1 MYQWVGPVCS
11 PTPLHTT
18 ISGIYCIST
27 KVRAYNEMPVNPGAK
42 GNIVKLGIP
51 RPLVIT
57 SSDAAKKIFRA
68 FQKETL
74 RLSDLGADTSSMWC
88 RAAETA
94 KKIALILAGSRF
106 TDITAEDAE
115 YGCLLTDVLVKNAC
129 VSIGENL
136 SDNEYE
142 RESKR
147 VETLIRDCG
156 PKGITMKDLVQRTR
170 FLKSRLHRKA
180 LLDDLYDSELVNK
193 EQRVLG
199 ASHKPSLV
207 WFSE

>member
-1 MYQWVGPVCS
+1 MCS

-74 RLSDLGADTSSMWC
+74 RLSDLGAETSSMWC

-94 KKIALILAGSRF
+94 KKFALILAGSRF
-106 TDITAEDAE
+106 TDITADDAN
-115 YGCLLTDVLVKNAC
+115 YGCELTRTLVKNAC
-129 VSIGENL
+129 VSIRENL
-136 SDNEYE
+136 SDNEFE

-147 VETLIRDCG
+147 VEAIIRDCG
-156 PKGITMKDLVQRTR
+156 PKGITTKDLVQRTR
-170 FLKSRLHRKA
+170 FLKSRIHRKT
-180 LLDDLYDSELVNK
+180 LLDDLYESELVNR
-193 EQRVLG
+193 ESRAIGV
-199 ASHKPSLV
+199 SSKPSIV
-207 WFSE
+207 WFCE

>member
-1 MYQWVGPVCS
+1 
-11 PTPLHTT
+11 
-18 ISGIYCIST
+18 
-27 KVRAYNEMPVNPGAK
+27 MPIDPGAK
-42 GNIVKLGIP
+42 GNITELSIP

-74 RLSDLGADTSSMWC
+74 RLSDLGSDTSSMWC

-147 VETLIRDCG
+147 VETLI
-156 PKGITMKDLVQRTR
+156 
-170 FLKSRLHRKA
+170 
-180 LLDDLYDSELVNK
+180 
-193 EQRVLG
+193 
-199 ASHKPSLV
+199 
-207 WFSE
+207 

>member
-11 PTPLHTT
+11 PTPLHTI

-42 GNIVKLGIP
+42 GNVAELGIP
-51 RPLVIT
+51 KPLVVQA
-57 SSDAAKKIFRA
+57 SDAAKVIFRK

-115 YGCLLTDVLVKNAC
+115 YGCELTQALIQNAC
-129 VSIGENL
+129 VAIKENL

-147 VETLIRDCG
+147 VEAIIRECG
-156 PKGITMKDLVQRTR
+156 AKGISMKDLVQKTR
-170 FLKSRLHRKA
+170 FLKSRIHRKA
-180 LLDDLYDSELVNK
+180 LLDDLYDSELVNR
-193 EQRVLG
+193 EHRAIG
-199 ASHKPSLV
+199 ESRKPSLI
-207 WFSE
+207 WFAE

>member
-1 MYQWVGPVCS
+1 M
-11 PTPLHTT
+11 
-18 ISGIYCIST
+18 I
-27 KVRAYNEMPVNPGAK
+27 R
-42 GNIVKLGIP
+42 
-51 RPLVIT
+51 
-57 SSDAAKKIFRA
+57 SSDAAKIIFRK

-74 RLSDLGADTSSMWC
+74 RLSDLGSDTSSMWV

-94 KKIALILAGSRF
+94 KKFALILAGSRF

-115 YGCLLTDVLVKNAC
+115 YGCALTNAIVKNAC
-129 VSIGENL
+129 VAIGENL

-147 VETLIRDCG
+147 VETLIRDAG
-156 PKGITMKDLVQRTR
+156 KDGITMKDLVQRTR

-180 LLDDLYDSELVNK
+180 LLEDLYESELINK
-193 EQRVLG
+193 EERVIG
-199 ASHKPSLV
+199 VSKKPSIV

>member
-1 MYQWVGPVCS
+1 MCS

-74 RLSDLGADTSSMWC
+74 RLSDLGAETSAMWC

-94 KKIALILAGSRF
+94 KKFALILAGSRF
-106 TDITAEDAE
+106 TDITADDAN
-115 YGCLLTDVLVKNAC
+115 YGCELTCTLVKNAC
-129 VSIGENL
+129 VSIRENL

-147 VETLIRDCG
+147 VEAIIRSSG
-156 PKGITMKDLVQRTR
+156 SNGISMKDLVQRTR
-170 FLKSRLHRKA
+170 FLKSRMHRKA
-180 LLDDLYDSELVNK
+180 LLDDLFDSELINREHKVTG
-193 EQRVLG
+193 E
-199 ASHKPSLV
+199 SHKPSLI
-207 WFSE
+207 WFAE

>member
-11 PTPLHTT
+11 PTPLHTI

-27 KVRAYNEMPVNPGAK
+27 KVRAYNDMPIDPGAK
-42 GNIVKLGIP
+42 GNITELSIP
-51 RPLVIT
+51 KPLVIT

-74 RLSDLGADTSSMWC
+74 RLSDLGAETSSMWV

-94 KKIALILAGSRF
+94 KKFALILAGSRF
-106 TDITAEDAE
+106 TDITADDAN
-115 YGCLLTDVLVKNAC
+115 YGCELTCTLVKNAC
-129 VSIGENL
+129 VSIRENL

-147 VETLIRDCG
+147 VEAIIRSSG
-156 PKGITMKDLVQRTR
+156 SKGITTKDLVQRTR
-170 FLKSRLHRKA
+170 FLKSRIHRKA
-180 LLDDLYDSELVNK
+180 LLDDLYESELVNR
-193 EQRVLG
+193 ESRSIGVSLR
-199 ASHKPSLV
+199 PSIV
-207 WFSE
+207 WFCE

>member
-1 MYQWVGPVCS
+1 
-11 PTPLHTT
+11 
-18 ISGIYCIST
+18 
-27 KVRAYNEMPVNPGAK
+27 
-42 GNIVKLGIP
+42 
-51 RPLVIT
+51 
-57 SSDAAKKIFRA
+57 
-68 FQKETL
+68 
-74 RLSDLGADTSSMWC
+74 MWC

-180 LLDDLYDSELVNK
+180 LLEDLYESELVNK
-193 EQRVLG
+193 EERVLG
-199 ASHKPSLV
+199 SSNKPSIV
-207 WFSE
+207 WISE

>member
-1 MYQWVGPVCS
+1 MCS
-11 PTPLHTT
+11 PTSLHTT

-27 KVRAYNEMPVNPGAK
+27 KVRAYNDMPVNPGAK
-42 GNIVKLGIP
+42 GNVAELGIP
-51 RPLVIT
+51 KPQVIR
-57 SSDAAKKIFRA
+57 SSDAAKVIFRK

-74 RLSDLGADTSSMWC
+74 RLSDRGSDTSSMWV

-94 KKIALILAGSRF
+94 KKFALILAGSRF

-115 YGCLLTDVLVKNAC
+115 YGCELTNAIVKNAC
-129 VSIGENL
+129 VAIGENL

-180 LLDDLYDSELVNK
+180 LLDDLYDSELINK